1 MLQVVVEIEQ
11 GFLWSYKGFY
21 VSYKGFFMENR
32 NLAVTNQI
40 ARFVTSMI

>member
-21 VSYKGFFMENR
+21 VSYKVFYGE
-32 NLAVTNQI
+32 
-40 ARFVTSMI
+40 

>member
-21 VSYKGFFMENR
+21 VSYKVFLWRIE
-32 NLAVTNQI
+32 T
-40 ARFVTSMI
+40 